1 MGHFGAERIA
11 ENFGID
17 IIADMR
23 IEIAIG
29 TFGAAKR
36 PMQIKRKRPAGL
48 IKTRRLCFTGHLLCQ
63 NSVLAIAQMRRRD
76 G

>member
-17 IIADMR
+17 TIADMR

-36 PMQIKRKRPAGL
+36 PMQIKRKRPSGL

-63 NSVLAIAQMRRRD
+63 NSVLAIAQMRWRD